1 MIVLITGGRDRKDE
15 ETIHSILE
23 LFPIKE
29 LVVGD
34 ARGVD
39 KIALEWARTRPIVWH
54 KHFAHWGR
62 DGKAAGPKRNARM
75 LAEHK
80 VDLVIAF
87 PSSTSI
93 GTWDMVD
100 RARWAKVPRIIVR

>member
-1 MIVLITGGRDRKDE
+1 MIVIVSGGRNRVDE
-15 ETIHSILE
+15 ETIHSVLD

-34 ARGVD
+34 AKGVD
-39 KIALEWARTRPIVWH
+39 RIAALWAKRKGIPARIHVALWN
-54 KHFAHWGR
+54 R
-62 DGKAAGPKRNARM
+62 EGKAAGHKRNARM
-75 LAEHK
+75 LADHK

-100 RARWAKVPRIIVR
+100 RARWAKVPRIIIR